1 MFWEQYCRI
10 RLHSPLSAEE
20 AAAKL
25 QTILSDYLDEKMFS
39 KCVHVQHVP
48 PAFSVFGGLQ
58 YQFNSKKNGCTITIR
73 FVMGRLW
80 RILISLWKFLL
91 LTASV
96 FCLICAFHENE
107 NASLLVILAALLFIL
122 AVLGEAI
129 PEHLIKTMLSNQR
142 DQLEQ
147 LFQTDHPDETTSV

>member
-20 AAAKL
+20 TAARL
-25 QTILSDYLDEKMFS
+25 QTMLNDCLDEKIVS

-48 PAFSVFGGLQ
+48 PAFSVLGGLQ
-58 YQFNSKKNGCTITIR
+58 YQFNPKKNGCTITIR

-80 RILISLWKFLL
+80 RILIFLWEFLL

-96 FCLICAFHENE
+96 FCLICAFHENG
-107 NASLLVILAALLFIL
+107 NDFLLVVFAALLFIL
-122 AVLGEAI
+122 AVLGEVI
-129 PEHLIKTMLSNQR
+129 PDHLIKKMMSNQR
-142 DQLEQ
+142 DQMEQ
-147 LFQTDHPDETTSV
+147 LFQADHPDKTASV